1 MPGSF
6 EPKPSPFEE
15 AARKDSAVHVSLSS
29 DSLFKQPGALQLR
42 RPDQSPA
49 KTGKHGP
56 ENIKPVT
63 SDAANEHGHKE
74 HGRMLGHRVKQ

>member
-1 MPGSF
+1 M
-6 EPKPSPFEE
+6 PSPFEE

-42 RPDQSPA
+42 RSGTSSGKER
-49 KTGKHGP
+49 KTWTGEHKARHILHG
-56 ENIKPVT
+56 
-63 SDAANEHGHKE
+63 DEHGHKE